1 MEKINKNIKDKI
13 MSIIKMRHIEPES
26 KSSLALKACFQIS
39 FLILISV
46 LAIIV
51 LSFIGFI
58 SHTSIEL
65 LVLFAVLAAGLY
77 ILLANKE
84 SLSDIPRLYTLIAM
98 LMVLILISFIINTV
112 QMHRHIMKR
121 TKHMTS
127 MRMMYER
134 YEPKILHDMDIEGN
148 IESTMK

>member
-13 MSIIKMRHIEPES
+13 MSIIKMRHIEPKS
-26 KSSLALKACFQIS
+26 KNSLILKACFQIS

-65 LVLFAVLAAGLY
+65 IILFGLLAIGLY
-77 ILLANKE
+77 ILLANRE
-84 SLSDIPRLYTLIAM
+84 GLSDIPRLYTLIAM

-121 TKHMTS
+121 TKHMPS

-134 YEPKILHDMDIEGN
+134 YEPKILHDMDIDDDIEN
-148 IESTMK
+148 IMK

>member
-13 MSIIKMRHIEPES
+13 MSIIKMRHIEPKS
-26 KSSLALKACFQIS
+26 KNSLILKACFQIS

-65 LVLFAVLAAGLY
+65 IMLFAVLAAGLY

-112 QMHRHIMKR
+112 QMHRHIMKH
-121 TKHMTS
+121 TKHMPS

-134 YEPKILHDMDIEGN
+134 YEPKILHDMDIDDDIEN
-148 IESTMK
+148 IMK